1 MKNSKKGISLIVLV
15 ITILVIIILA
25 AAVLLSLNN
34 NNPITNSKQAAF
46 DNDVSEVRSA
56 INLYIS
62 NFLAKNPTNDGPFNP
77 DTDQDW
83 IMVCRDTVTN
93 AVSSVRASTADG
105 TTTYGNCVTW
115 KDLGLND
122 APSTIRTMFFN
133 VETAQVI
140 AIPTQ
145 TSVTFDY
152 DNNISDAIE
161 YDKDSNP
168 EGLTNQGKA
177 NVAKQDDGDYTDIS
191 ATISVIDAFKTTP
204 TTLSDYESL
213 LQTIIYGDAQGK
225 ITGTDL
231 PNLLYD
237 TTTTNIAE

>member
-34 NNPITNSKQAAF
+34 NNPINNSKQATF

-83 IMVCRDTVTN
+83 IMVCKEGVTD
-93 AVSSVRASTADG
+93 AVSSVRATSADG

-115 KDLGLND
+115 KDLGLQN
-122 APSTIRTMFFN
+122 APASIRTMFFN
-133 VETAQVI
+133 IETAQVI

-152 DNNISDAIE
+152 DNNGNGTVE

-177 NVAKQDDGDYTDIS
+177 NVES
-191 ATISVIDAFKTTP
+191 ATTSAKITVNDLFKTTP
-204 TTLSDYESL
+204 T
-213 LQTIIYGDAQGK
+213 AVA
-225 ITGTDL
+225 GTDGYQAL
-231 PNLLYD
+231 LTAIAGADAKLYD
-237 TTTTNIAE
+237 TTTTNIAP